1 LRFSF
6 GAMLFH
12 SSIRKELARSF
23 GATLV
28 VLVTVIMTM
37 TLIRTVGEASRGTF
51 NPTDVLIIMGYT
63 VLSDL
68 PTILSLSLFIAIL
81 SVVTRMYKDSE
92 MVIWFGSG
100 SGLMALIRPMFRFSW
115 PILVVI
121 LVLALFVLPWSSGR
135 IEDLRDKFE
144 KRGDIARIEP
154 GQFQESANGDRV
166 FFVEGNSQGKQTGTN
181 VFIATKE
188 RGKETVTSARTGRIS
203 IIGPDKYLILQ
214 SGQRLEKDTVK
225 SGMNLSAFE
234 TYGVRVG
241 VDDAS
246 SRSYI
251 PVESIPTLGLL
262 EHPVIENLGELSW
275 RIGLVLAGINFV
287 LLGIASAGMN
297 PRVGRVAN
305 LGFAFLLFVV
315 YFNMLLLG
323 KTWVA
328 SGRYPFLPFLLVLH
342 GGAAAVTLLWLL
354 KRHNNWEIRWP
365 PRRPVPGPA
374 SSAPGPGGLA

>member
-1 LRFSF
+1 
-6 GAMLFH
+6 MLFH

-51 NPTDVLIIMGYT
+51 NPTDVMIIMGYT
-63 VLSDL
+63 VLSDM

-100 SGLMALIRPMFRFSW
+100 RGLLSLVRPMFRFCW
-115 PILVVI
+115 PILVVV
-121 LVLALFVLPWSSGR
+121 LVLAMFVLPWAFGR

-166 FFVEGNSQGKQTGTN
+166 FFVERNSEGKQTGNN

-188 RGKETVTSARTGRIS
+188 PGKETVTSARTGRIE
-203 IIGPDKYLILQ
+203 IIGRDKFLILKN
-214 SGQRLEKDTVK
+214 GQRLEKDTVK
-225 SGMNLSAFE
+225 SELNVSVFE

-241 VDDAS
+241 VDDSS

-251 PVESIPTLGLL
+251 PVGSIPTLGLL
-262 EHPVIENLGELSW
+262 ADPVPVNLAELSW
-275 RIGLVLAGINFV
+275 RIGLVLAAVNFV
-287 LLGIASAGMN
+287 LLGIASAGVN

-315 YFNMLLLG
+315 YFNLLVLG
-323 KTWVA
+323 KTWVE
-328 SGRYPFLPFLLVLH
+328 SGRVQFGIFLLQLH
-342 GGAAAVTLLWLL
+342 GGAAFLTVLWLL
-354 KRHNNWEIRWP
+354 KRHNNWEIRLP
-365 PRRPVPGPA
+365 LRKDRP
-374 SSAPGPGGLA
+374 